1 VKMFSP
7 LLPSIFWLRHFS
19 NLNGAAAGLKYMAA
33 TPALHYSAVN
43 RKVLGIGLLTAALL
57 IVSHSSAFAQAA
69 AGGDTLGGH
78 AQTAATD
85 LQNGGA
91 YILDMMSYIFAVGAG
106 IAAGYTFWQYH
117 KNPNGQHKLGYA
129 IGSLVVA
136 GFFAAL
142 PSFINFSSQT
152 VSGTNGAVS
161 GQTAL
166 TYSGGG

>member
-1 VKMFSP
+1 MAEREERVGE
-7 LLPSIFWLRHFS
+7 LLLGEAEEEPGLILGEVGWALE
-19 NLNGAAAGLKYMAA
+19 NPAAARGVVFV
-33 TPALHYSAVN
+33 YSVM
-43 RKVLGIGLLTAALL
+43 
-57 IVSHSSAFAQAA
+57 
-69 AGGDTLGGH
+69 AGGDTLGAH

-91 YILDMMSYIFAVGAG
+91 YVLDMMSYIFAVGAG

-142 PSFINFSSQT
+142 PSFINFSAQT
-152 VSGTNGAVS
+152 VSGTNGAVNGTS
-161 GQTAL
+161 AL
-166 TYSGGG
+166 TYQNGG

>member
-1 VKMFSP
+1 MNTLNP
-7 LLPSIFWLRHFS
+7 LWSGVYPRRTVSS
-19 NLNGAAAGLKYMAA
+19 LNQKLF
-33 TPALHYSAVN
+33 
-43 RKVLGIGLLTAALL
+43 GLLLMLTSVMVMLVITHAN
-57 IVSHSSAFAQAA
+57 AFAQAA
-69 AGGDTLGGH
+69 AGGDTLGAH

-91 YILDMMSYIFAVGAG
+91 YVLDMMSYIFAVGAG

-142 PSFINFSSQT
+142 PSFINFSAQT
-152 VSGTNGAVS
+152 VSGTNGAVNGTS
-161 GQTAL
+161 AL
-166 TYSGGG
+166 TYQNGG

>member
-1 VKMFSP
+1 MLTSVVLILVS
-7 LLPSIFWLRHFS
+7 
-19 NLNGAAAGLKYMAA
+19 
-33 TPALHYSAVN
+33 LHAN
-43 RKVLGIGLLTAALL
+43 
-57 IVSHSSAFAQAA
+57 AFAQAA
-69 AGGDTLGGH
+69 ATNTLGSH

-142 PSFINFSSQT
+142 PSFINFSSRQLRP
-152 VSGTNGAVS
+152 GPC
-161 GQTAL
+161 
-166 TYSGGG
+166 